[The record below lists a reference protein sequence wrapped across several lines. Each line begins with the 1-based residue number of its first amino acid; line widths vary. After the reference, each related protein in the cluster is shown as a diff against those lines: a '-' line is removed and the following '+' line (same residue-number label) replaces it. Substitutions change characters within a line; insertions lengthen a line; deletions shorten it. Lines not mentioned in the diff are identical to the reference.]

1 MCVMVSYSLSQSVCF
16 VCVLVLLDCFR
27 ASSACSLV
35 LLFSWVGFMDLVG
48 MSWVGW
54 SIGWLV
60 GGWFLC
66 WSVGP
71 FVGLLVG
78 LCVGWSAPNLV

>member
-1 MCVMVSYSLSQSVCF
+1 M
-16 VCVLVLLDCFR
+16 LVLLDCFR
-27 ASSACSLV
+27 ALSTCSLV

-60 GGWFLC
+60 GWRLVPALVGRSIC
-66 WSVGP
+66 WSVDW
-71 FVGLLVG
+71 LVG
-78 LCVGWSAPNLV
+78 RLIGWSVGQLVGWLDCD